1 MNITAVVVTFNR
13 RELLQKN
20 ISCLRKQGPLTT
32 ILVVNNGSTDGTH
45 EWLDEQTDLKVIHQD
60 NVGGS
65 GGFYTGIDAAMKMG
79 ADWIWCMDD
88 DVFPREGCLEALLRE
103 AADEQVGM
111 LAPRRFLDGKIYTN
125 DFQRYNLTNP
135 FSSMYEGKLRKMQV
149 DDTIQIAG
157 TAFEGPFIRRA
168 VVEQIGLPNKELFI
182 FCDDTDY
189 CLRTVLAGWKILYV
203 PVAQMDKQL
212 FFSNDTWAERQQKK
226 KWKRFY
232 HVRNSAYLNHHY
244 GRTWGVRY
252 VRGFIGVAG
261 YILTAAVSASFSKG
275 WTWSDVA
282 RLWRAYKDGI
292 AERLGKY

>member
-13 RELLQKN
+13 KELLKKN
-20 ISCLRKQGPLTT
+20 IEALRRQKELTT
-32 ILVVNNGSTDGTH
+32 ILVVNNGSTDGTA
-45 EWLDEQTDLKVIHQD
+45 EWLDSQSDLSVIHQS

-65 GGFYTGIDAAMKMG
+65 GGFYTGIDAAYKGG

-88 DVFPREGCLEALLRE
+88 DVFPREGCLTALLKE
-103 AADEQVGM
+103 ASDEKVGM
-111 LAPRRFLDGKIYTN
+111 LAPRRFLDGKIFTN

-149 DDTIQIAG
+149 DGPTEIVG

-189 CLRTVLAGWKILYV
+189 CLRTVLAGWKIMYV
-203 PVAQMDKQL
+203 PAAEMDKQL
-212 FFSNDTWAERQQKK
+212 FFSDDTWAERERKK

-232 HVRNSAYLNHHY
+232 HVRNSTYLNHHY
-244 GRTWGVRY
+244 GKTWGVRY
-252 VRGFIGVAG
+252 LRGFIGVVG
-261 YILTAAVSASFSKG
+261 YIFTAIVSAPLGKG
-275 WTWSDVA
+275 WEFGDVA
-282 RLWRAYKDGI
+282 RLWRAYRDGI
-292 AERLGKY
+292 DERLGKY

>member
-13 RELLQKN
+13 KELLKKN
-20 ISCLRKQGPLTT
+20 IEALRRQKELTT
-32 ILVVNNGSTDGTH
+32 ILVVNNGSTDGTA
-45 EWLDEQTDLKVIHQD
+45 EWLDSQSDLLVIHQS

-65 GGFYTGIDAAMKMG
+65 GGFYTGIDAAYKGG

-88 DVFPREGCLEALLRE
+88 DVFPREGCLTALLKE
-103 AADEQVGM
+103 ARDEKVGM
-111 LAPRRFLDGKIYTN
+111 LAPRRFLDGKIFTN

-149 DDTIQIAG
+149 DGPTEIVG

-189 CLRTVLAGWKILYV
+189 CLRTVLAGWKIMYV
-203 PVAQMDKQL
+203 PAAEMDKQP
-212 FFSNDTWAERQQKK
+212 FFSDDTWAERERKK

-232 HVRNSAYLNHHY
+232 HVRNSTYLNHHY
-244 GRTWGVRY
+244 GKTWGVRY
-252 VRGFIGVAG
+252 LRGFIGVVG
-261 YILTAAVSASFSKG
+261 YIFTAIVSAPLGKG
-275 WTWSDVA
+275 WEFGDVA
-282 RLWRAYKDGI
+282 RLWRAYRDGI
-292 AERLGKY
+292 NERLGKY